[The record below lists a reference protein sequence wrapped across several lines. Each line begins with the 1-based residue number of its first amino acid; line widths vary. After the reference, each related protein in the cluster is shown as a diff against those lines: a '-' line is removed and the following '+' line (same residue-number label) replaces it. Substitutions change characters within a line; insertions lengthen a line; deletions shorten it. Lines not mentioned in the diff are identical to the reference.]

1 MASVV
6 VNPCVYHRLHVDYG
20 RYLSAQ
26 GLAHRQHNH
35 GRSMSTSGE
44 IALEIALRLQNHM
57 KIARVREGYNSGQV
71 ARNTFFTKHC
81 KVRLA
86 KDGNHVT
93 GGYVVLHGEL
103 MGFWCNNKGSGK
115 WLLRAA
121 LADGAVS
128 LNCFDGFLVSFYA
141 SEGFYIVR
149 REPNLNVGGPD
160 VVFMEK
166 EGRNVAKE

>member
-6 VNPCVYHRLHVDYG
+6 VDPCVYHRNYVDYG

-26 GLAHRQHNH
+26 GLAYREHKH
-35 GRSMSTSGE
+35 GHSMSTATE

-57 KIARVREGYNSGQV
+57 NIARISEGYNSGQV
-71 ARNTFFTKHC
+71 PRNTFFTEHC
-81 KVRLA
+81 KIRLA

-93 GGYVVLHGEL
+93 GGYVVLYGEL

-128 LNCFDGFLVSFYA
+128 LNCFDGSLVSFYA
-141 SEGFYIVR
+141 SEGFHIVR
-149 REPNLNVGGPD
+149 REPNRDVGGPD
-160 VVFMEK
+160 VVFMELK
-166 EGRNVAKE
+166 V

>member
-1 MASVV
+1 MSSVV
-6 VNPCVYHRLHVDYG
+6 VDTCVYHRLHVDYG

-26 GLAHRQHNH
+26 GLAHRQHKH

-93 GGYVVLHGEL
+93 GGYV
-103 MGFWCNNKGSGK
+103 
-115 WLLRAA
+115 
-121 LADGAVS
+121 
-128 LNCFDGFLVSFYA
+128 
-141 SEGFYIVR
+141 
-149 REPNLNVGGPD
+149 GGPD